1 MTSEAGQ
8 AAGSVIVFTQYFKFL
23 IIFSHAYLPDDL
35 YIRVRIGFE
44 HRKPSWSKRDI
55 MTDLPTDPIGA
66 GWLCQAYGV
75 LPLGR
80 LPVMSQVGGR
90 RATQVNE
97 GFRLETYTEAMR
109 PAAEP
114 AAHLQ
119 FHLRHEVPHLEFL
132 ARLFERMG
140 RGIVQAWIAAEPTG
154 QYARRASFLYEWL
167 TGDVLDVPERL
178 GGNYVD
184 VIDDGKLVAA
194 SRDRVIKVQRWRVND
209 NLPGNREFC
218 PIVVKTEAMTRAAM
232 LDVPRLFDELTVEFG
247 EDLLLRAAVWM
258 TLRESKASFA
268 IEGEADRV
276 GRVQRFADVM
286 ARRTGQGDAPLSDA
300 ALAGLQQEILGG
312 RTTVTHFGVRQSPVF
327 VGETV
332 RYQEIV
338 HYVAPAADEV
348 SAMLEGLQVFL
359 EKTQGQSPVM
369 RSAVAAFGFVYIHP
383 LADGNGRVHRF
394 LVNDVLRRDGAIPDP
409 VILPISA
416 VITDDAGERRAYD
429 KVLDQVSRPLMQ
441 AVREDVVFEP
451 MQTTYPD
458 GVVSNFA
465 FHGEN
470 QARPLWRYPDLGP
483 HVVFLA
489 NIIGRTLTEQMRE
502 ESRYLRSHAR
512 ARAALK
518 EVVEMPDQQA
528 DRVLRSIE
536 QNHGEL
542 SNVLAREMP
551 VLNQP
556 GVWIEIIDAVSQAMG
571 NGGADAAVIDRY
583 RPGRP
588 VGR

>member
-1 MTSEAGQ
+1 MTE
-8 AAGSVIVFTQYFKFL
+8 
-23 IIFSHAYLPDDL
+23 LP
-35 YIRVRIGFE
+35 
-44 HRKPSWSKRDI
+44 P
-55 MTDLPTDPIGA
+55 DPIGGA
-66 GWLCQAYGV
+66 WLSQAYGV

-97 GFRLETYTEAMR
+97 GFRLETYAEPMR
-109 PAAEP
+109 PVAEP

-132 ARLFERMG
+132 ARLFERTG
-140 RGIVQAWIAAEPTG
+140 QNFVQAWIEAEPTG
-154 QYARRASFLYEWL
+154 QYARRAAFLYEWL
-167 TGDVLDVPERL
+167 SGGLLEVPERL

-184 VIDDGKLVAA
+184 AIDETKVVAA
-194 SRDRVIKVQRWRVND
+194 TSDRVTKVQRWRVND
-209 NLPGNREFC
+209 NLPGTREFC
-218 PIVVKTEAMTRAAM
+218 PIVVKTEAMERAAA
-232 LDVPRLFDELTVEFG
+232 LDVPRLFGELTEEFG

-286 ARRTGQGDAPLSDA
+286 ARRTGQGEVPLNDA
-300 ALAGLQQEILGG
+300 ALAALQQEILGE
-312 RTTVTHFGVRQSPVF
+312 RTTISHFGVRQSPVF

-332 RYQEIV
+332 RYQEVV

-348 SAMLEGLQVFL
+348 NAMLEGLRVFL
-359 EKTQGQSPVM
+359 EKTEGQSSVM

-394 LVNDVLRRDGAIPDP
+394 LVNDILRRDGVIPDP

-416 VITDDAGERRAYD
+416 VITDDAGERRGYD
-429 KVLDQVSRPLMQ
+429 RVLDQVSKPLMQ
-441 AVREDVVFEP
+441 AVREHVAFEST
-451 MQTTYPD
+451 QTTYPD
-458 GVVSNFA
+458 GVVSNFV
-465 FHGEN
+465 FHTVD

-483 HVVFLA
+483 HVLFLA

-518 EVVEMPDQQA
+518 EVVEMPDHQA

-542 SNVLAREMP
+542 SNVLAKEVP
-551 VLNQP
+551 ILAQP
-556 GVWIEIIDAVSQAMG
+556 GVWAEIVEIVSQALG
-571 NGGADAAVIDRY
+571 EDGADMAVIDRY
-583 RPGRP
+583 RPGKP